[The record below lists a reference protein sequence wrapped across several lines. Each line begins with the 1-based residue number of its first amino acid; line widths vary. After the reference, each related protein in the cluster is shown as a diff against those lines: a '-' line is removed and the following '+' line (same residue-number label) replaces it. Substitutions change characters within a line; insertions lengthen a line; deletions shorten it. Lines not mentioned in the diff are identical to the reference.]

1 MTQEE
6 YNQLDY
12 NYIHCAGTNCP
23 KANSCLRHTAY
34 IMLHTNTNEHY
45 TLANPQVITGKQPCP
60 IYEADRKERFAWGI
74 SRIYDNVRASDF
86 RGVKLNV
93 MSCFGS
99 EVYYKVKQQRR
110 AITEEEQE
118 MVRLSFAEMGY
129 DGNAIEFDRYEEQ
142 YPALMRM
149 ARYK

>member
-34 IMLHTNTNEHY
+34 TMLHTNTNEHY

-74 SRIYDNVRASDF
+74 SRIYDNVRTGDL

-93 MSCFGS
+93 ISCFGAS
-99 EVYYKVKQQRR
+99 VYYKIKQQRR
-110 AITEEEQE
+110 AISEEEQQE
-118 MVRLSFAEMGY
+118 IRLAFTEMGY
-129 DGNAIEFDRYEEQ
+129 DGNAIEFDHYEEQ
-142 YPALMRM
+142 YPAIMRIVK
-149 ARYK
+149 Y

>member
-1 MTQEE
+1 M
-6 YNQLDY
+6 L
-12 NYIHCAGTNCP
+12 AGN
-23 KANSCLRHTAY
+23 R
-34 IMLHTNTNEHY
+34 NETY
-45 TLANPQVITGKQPCP
+45 TMVNPAVIKGVQPCP
-60 IYEADRKERFAWGI
+60 FFEPDRKERFAWGI
-74 SRIYDNVRASDF
+74 SRIYDNVRASDL

-118 MVRLSFAEMGY
+118 MVCPSFTEMGY
-129 DGNAIEFDRYEEQ
+129 DSSTIEFDRYEEQ
-142 YPALMRM
+142 YSTLMWL

>member
-12 NYIHCAGTNCP
+12 DYIHCAGTNCP
-23 KANSCLRHTAY
+23 KANSCLRYTAY
-34 IMLHTNTNEHY
+34 TMLRTNTNEHY

-60 IYEADRKERFAWGI
+60 IYEEDRKERFAWGI
-74 SRIYDNVRASDF
+74 SRIYDNVRVADL

-93 MSCFGS
+93 ISCFGAS
-99 EVYYKVKQQRR
+99 VYYKIKQQRR
-110 AITEEEQE
+110 AISEEEQQDI
-118 MVRLSFAEMGY
+118 RLAFTEMGY

-142 YPALMRM
+142 YPAIMRIVK
-149 ARYK
+149 Y